1 MKLLKQNKKHFH
13 YWDIISGMIDQC
25 IDIALN
31 FSQSG
36 HPGGSRSKVP
46 VLVSTLLS
54 GVMKWDIRNPGKTF
68 GDRFVLIAGHTNP
81 AVYATLAI
89 FNEALRRKFNK
100 TNDPQY
106 LNPMGDKFTLFWE
119 DLLTLR
125 RRDGLSGHAE
135 MEGKTLFFKYNT
147 GPSGH
152 GAAPSAGQAF
162 ALKYSG
168 ADTSK
173 VFAIEGEGGLTT
185 GVSHEA
191 RISAFGLGLNN
202 LIYILD
208 WNDYGIDD
216 RPFSEIKAGTPKD
229 WFKPYGWKVAGTKN
243 GEDWYSILQ
252 AYEELFTSP
261 DLDKPK
267 ALWVKTRKGRGY
279 NKFDNASHGSPHKQN
294 SGEFWDTKREFGDQY
309 GLTFTHI
316 DKKMAS
322 TFEENKVQMSDTF
335 ETIMSLFDSENGLL
349 DYLADRLVE
358 IADSVSENS
367 ALREKF
373 KTNPLNDK
381 VLYDYENYPK
391 SLYKVPGDK
400 VPNRLAFGNF
410 GSWINTYCKEKYSR
424 PLVLVSS
431 ADLAG
436 STNIS
441 GFSSGWDRKE
451 GYGMYHRNKN
461 IEGTLL
467 PQGITEFGNA
477 GLMTG
482 ISTVNF
488 SSDPYSSFNGYL
500 TACSTYGS
508 FSYLKYGAY
517 RLFSQIA
524 QDSQL
529 KVGKTIWVAGHSGP
543 ETAEDFRTHFGI
555 FAPGVTQLFPKGKVL
570 NLHPWE
576 YNEVPVMLGA
586 SLSEDIP
593 IIVLHLTRP
602 AIEVPDRVKLGM
614 PSHFS
619 ASKGAYILRD
629 YNDNKAKEGVVIVR
643 GTSVINELCKI
654 IPTIN
659 DKGPNVK
666 IIAALSFGLFNMQPE
681 NYRLSVIGQGEW
693 LDSMIITNTSL
704 ANMSNW
710 TKGDLVKEYSLSPDW
725 DDNWR
730 AGGNLDE
737 VIDESHLSSEW
748 QMKAIYKFAND
759 RHLRL
764 NKLKN
769 ILPNEVIDPMEV
781 E

>member
-1 MKLLKQNKKHFH
+1 MKLLEQNKNHFH
-13 YWDIISGMIDQC
+13 YWDILSSMIDQC
-25 IDIALN
+25 IDTALN

-46 VLVSTLLS
+46 VLVATLLS

-81 AVYATLAI
+81 VVYATLAV
-89 FNEALRRKFNK
+89 FNEALRRKYNK
-100 TNDPQY
+100 TNDSKF
-106 LNPMGDKFTLFWE
+106 LNPMGDEFTLFWE

-125 RRDGLSGHAE
+125 RRGGLSGHAE

-168 ADTSK
+168 AGSSK

-191 RISAFGLGLNN
+191 RISAYGLGLNN
-202 LIYILD
+202 LIYIVD
-208 WNDYGIDD
+208 WNNYGIDN
-216 RPFSEIKAGTPKD
+216 RPFSDIKAGKPQD
-229 WFKPYGWKVAGTKN
+229 WFEPYGWKVAGTEN
-243 GEDWYSILQ
+243 EDWSSILKS
-252 AYEELFTSP
+252 YEELFNDPHS
-261 DLDKPK
+261 DRPK

-279 NKFDNASHGSPHKQN
+279 NKFDSASHGSPHKQN
-294 SGEFWDTKREFGDQY
+294 SKEFWDTKREFCDKY
-309 GLTFTHI
+309 DLNFIHM
-316 DKKMAS
+316 DKKIAS
-322 TFEENKVQMSDTF
+322 TFEENKMQMSDTL
-335 ETIMSLFDSENGLL
+335 ETIMSLFERENGLL
-349 DYLADRLVE
+349 DYLADRLLE
-358 IADSVSENS
+358 IADSISENPKVTNRFHS
-367 ALREKF
+367 
-373 KTNPLNDK
+373 NPLNDK
-381 VLYDYENYPK
+381 VIYDYQHYPET
-391 SLYKVPGDK
+391 LYKKPGEI

-410 GSWINTYCKEKYSR
+410 GSWINTYCKDKYNR
-424 PLVLVSS
+424 PLVLVCS

-441 GFSSGWDRKE
+441 GFSDGWNGTK

-461 IEGTLL
+461 ISGTLL
-467 PQGITEFGNA
+467 PQGITEFANA

-482 ISTVNF
+482 ISTINF
-488 SSDPYSSFNGYL
+488 SSDPYSSFNGYI

-586 SLSEDIP
+586 SLSKDIP
-593 IIVLHLTRP
+593 IIILHLTRP
-602 AIEVPDRVKLGM
+602 AIEIPNRKELGM
-614 PSHFS
+614 PSHHY

-629 YNDNKAKEGVVIVR
+629 YDTNRAKEGVVIVR
-643 GTSVINELCKI
+643 GTSVISELCKI
-654 IPTIN
+654 IPNIN
-659 DKGPNVK
+659 EKGPNIK
-666 IIAALSFGLFNMQPE
+666 IVAALSSGLFNLE
-681 NYRLSVIGQGEW
+681 SEDYRCSVIAQNEW

-704 ANMSNW
+704 NNMSNW
-710 TKGDLVKEYSLSPDW
+710 IKSDITKEYSLSPDW
-725 DDNWR
+725 DNNWR

-737 VIDESHLSSEW
+737 VIDESHLSSDW
-748 QMKAIYKFAND
+748 QMKAICKFANERD
-759 RHLRL
+759 LRL
-764 NKLKN
+764 DKLRN
-769 ILPNEVIDPMEV
+769 ILPSQAIDTMEV
-781 E
+781 